1 MPGRGKGRVGRPYL
15 RACATLRAQHHDCWL
30 CGQPIDYNAPPRTR
44 WSYSTD
50 HVTPLSHD
58 GAPLDPGN
66 LRAAHYGCNSARG
79 NRPHL
84 PTTKGGRGGTPGGRG
99 DQGGGYPTRPRYTSP
114 HW

>member
-1 MPGRGKGRVGRPYL
+1 MGRPYR
-15 RACATLRAQHHDCWL
+15 RACAALRAQHLPCWL
-30 CGQPIDYNAPPRTR
+30 CGQAIDYLAPPRTR

-58 GAPLDPGN
+58 GAPLDPTN
-66 LRAAHYGCNSARG
+66 LRPAHYGCNSARG

-84 PTTKGGRGGTPGGRG
+84 PTTGAGRGRAGQGRVAPTP
-99 DQGGGYPTRPRYTSP
+99 RPQYTSP